1 MPLNIGLS
9 RRAVYDYQNNAHLQI
24 IHAFQHREK
33 FVAL

>member
-24 IHAFQHREK
+24 IHAFQHLEK